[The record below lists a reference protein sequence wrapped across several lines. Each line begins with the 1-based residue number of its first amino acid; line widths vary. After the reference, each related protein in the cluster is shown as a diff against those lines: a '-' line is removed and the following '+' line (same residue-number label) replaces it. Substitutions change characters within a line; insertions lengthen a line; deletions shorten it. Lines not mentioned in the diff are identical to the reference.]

1 MENEIEIVD
10 VQEYY
15 DDVAYA
21 VDEHDSVVYFTDLA
35 DAQAY
40 RDYLVM
46 INED

>member
-21 VDEHDSVVYFTDLA
+21 VDEHDSVVYFTDLS

-40 RDYLVM
+40 RDYLM
-46 INED
+46 TITNE